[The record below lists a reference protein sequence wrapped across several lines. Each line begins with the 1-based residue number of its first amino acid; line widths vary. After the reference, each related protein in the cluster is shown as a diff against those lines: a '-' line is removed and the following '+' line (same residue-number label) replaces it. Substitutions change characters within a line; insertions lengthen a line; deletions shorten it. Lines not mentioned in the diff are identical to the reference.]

1 MISFSLFIEVLSLG
15 SLIPFFQI
23 ILSDNSDNFFNFIIE
38 KLNISEGNLVF
49 ISILTMGLI
58 FLVKTLFITYVA
70 YFKHNFIYELSCSIS
85 KRILQNYESSPI
97 NNNFFFK
104 NSETNRLVLIDVS
117 MTAGGV
123 LQLCNAFS
131 EIIIIIASLSIL
143 LILEPMIISFFLL
156 SLY

>member
-1 MISFSLFIEVLSLG
+1 M
-15 SLIPFFQI
+15 
-23 ILSDNSDNFFNFIIE
+23 
-38 KLNISEGNLVF
+38 
-49 ISILTMGLI
+49 
-58 FLVKTLFITYVA
+58 A

-104 NSETNRLVLIDVS
+104 NSETNRLVLIDAS

-131 EIIIIIASLSIL
+131 ELIIIIASLLIL
-143 LILEPMIISFFLL
+143 ILLEPMIISFFTISLL
-156 SLY
+156 LFFLYKFFYKKKIVSWGESRKHFDTIRRTQLFDLINSLIFSKLIGIKNTLLDKYLFQIDKLLITIH